1 MGMETQGI
9 QFETNVDDVVDA
21 NDRYCR
27 RARLFQAQR
36 RRGIIGAAVV
46 AAVLAFAIAWI
57 ATGSQWRL
65 AIALVALALGGAFWP
80 LYGRFYDDGFKRR
93 LRRIVVEQAGEKTSW
108 LCEIE
113 LRKEG
118 VWSRGQGVEVLFNWP
133 ELTLLED
140 TDAGIL
146 FHFRGGFVM
155 ARNRA
160 FSAPAQRAQFL
171 ETARRLA
178 PSGIGG

>member
-21 NDRYCR
+21 NDRYCK
-27 RARLFQAQR
+27 RAPLFQAQR
-36 RRGIIGAAVV
+36 RRGLIGAAVV
-46 AAVLAFAIAWI
+46 VAVLVFAIAWI
-57 ATGSQWRL
+57 FTSSEPRPVLPL
-65 AIALVALALGGAFWP
+65 AVLSVALGGAFWP

-93 LRRIVVEQAGEKTSW
+93 LRRIVVEQSGAQTSW

-118 VWSRGQGVEVLFNWP
+118 VWSRGQGIEVLFDWP

-140 TDAGIL
+140 RDAGIL

-160 FSAPAQRAQFL
+160 FSTPAQRSEFL
-171 ETARRLA
+171 ETARRLSA
-178 PSGIGG
+178 A

>member
-1 MGMETQGI
+1 MERRV

-27 RARLFQAQR
+27 RAPLFQAQR

-46 AAVLAFAIAWI
+46 AAVLAFAIVWI
-57 ATGSQWRL
+57 FTGSHSRPVLPL
-65 AIALVALALGGAFWP
+65 AVLSLAVGGAFFP

-93 LRRIVVEQAGEKTSW
+93 LRRIVVEQAREQTSW

-118 VWSRGQGVEVLFNWP
+118 VWSRGQGIEVLFDWP

-160 FSAPAQRAQFL
+160 FSTPAQRAQFL